1 LNLHEH
7 QAKQLLNRHGVA
19 TPAGFACFS
28 PEEAVQAA
36 ERLGGAE
43 WVVKA
48 QLHGGVRGVPGAIK
62 MARSLEEVRRHAA
75 ALLGTTLVTR
85 STGRTGRVVGR
96 VLVEQHVVGAK
107 AFYVGLT
114 VDRASRR
121 VALMASSQGG
131 IDIAE
136 VAARTPSAIHTVE
149 VHPFQGV
156 SAEEAEA
163 LARRIAI
170 PEPALAPAREFLRNL
185 ARAYDA
191 LDALLLEVNPAV
203 VTPDHR
209 VVALDAKLDIDDS
222 ALFRHPELLAL
233 RDPQQEDPDEVEA
246 AAYQLDYIRLD
257 GNIGCLV
264 NGAGLAMATM
274 DLIQLHG
281 GRPANFL
288 DVGGSASAE
297 QVTEA
302 LLLMTRNRRLDA
314 ILVNIFGG
322 IMRCDVI
329 AAGIVEAVRRA
340 DITVPLVVRMKG
352 THEEQGRRILLKSG
366 LPIRAARDMADA
378 AAKVVQAAAGH

>member
-1 LNLHEH
+1 
-7 QAKQLLNRHGVA
+7 
-19 TPAGFACFS
+19 
-28 PEEAVQAA
+28 
-36 ERLGGAE
+36 
-43 WVVKA
+43 
-48 QLHGGVRGVPGAIK
+48 
-62 MARSLEEVRRHAA
+62 
-75 ALLGTTLVTR
+75 
-85 STGRTGRVVGR
+85 
-96 VLVEQHVVGAK
+96 
-107 AFYVGLT
+107 
-114 VDRASRR
+114 
-121 VALMASSQGG
+121 
-131 IDIAE
+131 
-136 VAARTPSAIHTVE
+136 
-149 VHPFQGV
+149 
-156 SAEEAEA
+156 
-163 LARRIAI
+163 
-170 PEPALAPAREFLRNL
+170 
-185 ARAYDA
+185 
-191 LDALLLEVNPAV
+191 VNPAV